1 MFEKKY
7 ICALQ
12 MRFSFVFYMENMHR
26 RKTPLLRGTRKKA
39 GCSPETVRKA
49 IRELQQQ
56 GVVENLRVGY
66 AVTSDSTQITAY
78 RQRYLI
84 SIKEEY
90 LIAKAKVEI

>member
-12 MRFSFVFYMENMHR
+12 MRFSFVFYMEYAQGE
-26 RKTPLLRGTRKKA
+26 KLPSYAELAKKA

-90 LIAKAKVEI
+90 LTAKAKAEI